1 MPGAGTKPQQSS
13 QPEVPTGSTGTML
26 ASPDAVLEEFGQIC
40 VSLPAGGAVIAV
52 RDVTNLRCTVSFGDA
67 PAVGSR
73 LLMNSAFIAQC
84 MEAVEVVLCEDVTT
98 DQRVPAAV
106 AAGSRFRS
114 GVTLPILAQGS
125 VIGIIQVFCVQP
137 SAISPSAIASLQAV
151 ARSFAEIMFSDPA
164 HDSPPVVGEPPLAGE
179 SSGRATLLPTPDVVR
194 EPSAIANPVPEVT
207 QNATQPEINRTAGMV
222 ALAEAAKAILARATA
237 RTTISHLPSD
247 KPTPTRVWLITA
259 VLLVVLSVLLLFLFK
274 ATHRVPSGSLENT
287 TPTTQTVDEAPTFA

>member
-13 QPEVPTGSTGTML
+13 QPEVPTRSTGTML
-26 ASPDAVLEEFGQIC
+26 PSPDAVLEEFGQIC

-52 RDVTNLRCTVSFGDA
+52 RDVTGLRCTVSFGDA

-73 LLMNSAFIAQC
+73 LPMNFAFIAQC
-84 MEAVEVVLCEDVTT
+84 MEAVEVVLCEDVAT

-114 GVTLPILAQGS
+114 GVTLPILAQGG
-125 VIGIIQVFCVQP
+125 VVGVIQVFCVQP

-151 ARSFAEIMFSDPA
+151 ASSFAEIMFSDA
-164 HDSPPVVGEPPLAGE
+164 ANDGPPVVGEPPLAGE
-179 SSGRATLLPTPDVVR
+179 SSDRATLLPTPDAVR
-194 EPSAIANPVPEVT
+194 EPAAIANPAPEVT
-207 QNATQPEINRTAGMV
+207 QNATQPEINRTAGIV
-222 ALAEAAKAILARATA
+222 ALAEAAKAICARAMA

-259 VLLVVLSVLLLFLFK
+259 VLLVVLSVLFLLLFK
-274 ATHRVPSGSLENT
+274 AAHHVPSGSLENT